1 MPSKGFNSILFDF
14 NSIVDREI
22 SLLKF
27 FYKIYRDSTYMDD
40 FMDIGQIIGVSDD
53 TLKFERMY
61 GKDSMFRNL
70 LIKQVDK
77 DRYETLINLFFERD
91 QKDIFDTGCAFTTAM
106 VTMLS
111 AYKKAG
117 NGVIKTAVR
126 CDNQD
131 QVDFLHSI
139 DRDIVAFISKRE
151 DVYMGKYGRFI
162 VGHYSSALEYKL
174 DEPKSILILNFRE
187 NYNAEDNTLLN
198 PELVIN
204 LGDIHDIRVISAY
217 QEDDFI
223 KG

>member
-1 MPSKGFNSILFDF
+1 MAFKGFNSILFDF
-14 NSIVDREI
+14 DSIVDIEL

-27 FYKIYRDSTYMDD
+27 FYGIYRHSSYMDT
-40 FMDIGQIIGVSDD
+40 FMDIHRLVGMSDD

-61 GKDSMFRNL
+61 GTESIFKKL
-70 LIKQVDK
+70 LVRQEDK

-91 QKDIFDTGCAFTTAM
+91 QKDIFDGGYAFKTAM
-106 VTMLS
+106 LTIIS

-117 NGVIKTAVR
+117 NGLIKTAVR
-126 CDNQD
+126 CDNQH

-139 DRDIVAFISKRE
+139 DRDIVAFISNRE
-151 DVYMGKYGRFI
+151 DVFMSKYGRLI
-162 VGHYSSALEYKL
+162 VGHYSSALEYNFE
-174 DEPKSILILNFRE
+174 EPKSILILNFRE
-187 NYNAEDNTLLN
+187 NYNAKDNTLLN

>member
-14 NSIVDREI
+14 DSVVDREI

-27 FYKIYRDSTYMDD
+27 FYKVYRDSVYMDD
-40 FMDIGQIIGVSDD
+40 FMDIGHLIGVSDD
-53 TLKFERMY
+53 VLKFERMY
-61 GKDSMFRNL
+61 GQESLFKKL
-70 LIKQVDK
+70 LIKQENK
-77 DRYETLINLFFERD
+77 DTYEKLIELFFDRD
-91 QKDIFDTGCAFTTAM
+91 QKDIFETGCAFTTAM
-106 VTMLS
+106 ITMIS

-117 NGVIKTAVR
+117 NGVIRTAVR
-126 CDNQD
+126 CDSQD
-131 QVDFLHSI
+131 QVDFLHSL
-139 DRDIVAFISKRE
+139 DRDIVAFVSKRE
-151 DVYMGKYGRFI
+151 DVNMGKYGRFI

-174 DEPKSILILNFRE
+174 DEPKSILILNYRE
-187 NYNAEDNTLLN
+187 NYNAQDNTLLN

>member
-14 NSIVDREI
+14 DSIVDKEL

-27 FYKIYRDSTYMDD
+27 FYAVYRDSSFIDD
-40 FMDIGQIIGVSDD
+40 FMDIRKMIGVSDD

-61 GKDSMFRNL
+61 GKDSLFNKL
-70 LIKQVDK
+70 LTKQENK
-77 DRYETLINLFFERD
+77 DRYEDLINLFFDRD
-91 QKDIFDTGCAFTTAM
+91 QKDIFNGGHAFTTAM
-106 VTMLS
+106 VIMLS

-117 NGVIKTAVR
+117 NGIIKTAVR

-139 DRDIVAFISKRE
+139 DRSITAIISDRE
-151 DVYMGKYGRFI
+151 DVCMSKYGRLI
-162 VGHYSSALEYKL
+162 VGHYSNALKYNLE
-174 DEPKSILILNFRE
+174 EPKSILILNFRE
-187 NYNAEDNTLLN
+187 NYNADDNTLLN

-204 LGDIHDIRVISAY
+204 LGDMHDIRVISAY
-217 QEDDFI
+217 QEDSFI

>member
-14 NSIVDREI
+14 DSIVDREI

-27 FYKIYRDSTYMDD
+27 FYKVYGDSVHMDN

-61 GKDSMFRNL
+61 GKESMFRKL
-70 LIKQVDK
+70 LIKQENK
-77 DRYETLINLFFERD
+77 DMYEKLIELFFDRD
-91 QKDIFDTGCAFTTAM
+91 QKDIFETGCAFITAM
-106 VTMLS
+106 ITMIS

-117 NGVIKTAVR
+117 NGVIRTAVR
-126 CDNQD
+126 CDNQN
-131 QVDFLHSI
+131 QVDFLHTI
-139 DRDIVAFISKRE
+139 DRDIVAFVSKRE
-151 DVYMGKYGRFI
+151 DVNMGKYGRFI